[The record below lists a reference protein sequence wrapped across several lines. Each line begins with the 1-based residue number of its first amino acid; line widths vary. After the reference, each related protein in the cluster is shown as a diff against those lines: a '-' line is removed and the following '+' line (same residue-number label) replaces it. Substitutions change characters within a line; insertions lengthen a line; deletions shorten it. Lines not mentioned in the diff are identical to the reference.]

1 MINDKPRRDNAR
13 RSTDGR
19 QLTRRE
25 GRTYAAFIALLFLG
39 LAAASGPLHA
49 RQDVAVESVAA
60 VDAAAV
66 DVAAVDTAAVA
77 STDAMEPDAVNIN
90 TADARA
96 LAAGLTGIGVVRAEE
111 IVRYRETYGPFS
123 TVEELAEVT
132 GIGKSTL
139 DNNRSRITLE

>member
-1 MINDKPRRDNAR
+1 MINDKPKRDNAR

-25 GRTYAAFIALLFLG
+25 GRRYAAFIALLFLG
-39 LAAASGPLHA
+39 LAAASGGLHA
-49 RQDVAVESVAA
+49 RQDATVASVAA
-60 VDAAAV
+60 VDS
-66 DVAAVDTAAVA
+66 AAVA
-77 STDAMEPDAVNIN
+77 STDAMEPGAVNIN